1 MKKLIAFSLALMMLF
16 AISACGKDEE
26 PAKNQKQSEEIEV
39 TTPDSELPEEDE
51 IPEEEVEV
59 EDSEV
64 EAETDAEAETKPEE
78 NPEQETKPEAEAK
91 PEAKPE
97 TSKPATKPETST
109 ATKPEASKPEV
120 KPETT
125 PEVKP
130 EVKPETKPEV
140 KPEVL
145 PETKPEVKPEV
156 LPETKPEVKPEVL
169 PETKPE
175 VESEPTP
182 EPEAKPETSTTVG
195 AALASTFRANSSKS
209 GSAIAE
215 AVIKN
220 SVIPQELSLMTI
232 DVEEGYLTGFDNTEI
247 KGFKS
252 GVMFAPGMGTIP
264 FVGYIFTL
272 DDGADVDAFV
282 SNLKSSANLR
292 WNVCTEAEQMIVEKS
307 GNKVFFVMCPKSFEQ

>member
-130 EVKPETKPEV
+130 EVK
-140 KPEVL
+140 